1 MGGIFLFFACF
12 MIDYCAQMWHNIE
25 IHNGDGYFLKIE

>member
-12 MIDYCAQMWHNIE
+12 MIDYCAQMWHNMH
-25 IHNGDGYFLKIE
+25 HNGDGYFLKIE

>member
-12 MIDYCAQMWHNIE
+12 MIDYCAQMWHNIDKN
-25 IHNGDGYFLKIE
+25 IMGTDTF